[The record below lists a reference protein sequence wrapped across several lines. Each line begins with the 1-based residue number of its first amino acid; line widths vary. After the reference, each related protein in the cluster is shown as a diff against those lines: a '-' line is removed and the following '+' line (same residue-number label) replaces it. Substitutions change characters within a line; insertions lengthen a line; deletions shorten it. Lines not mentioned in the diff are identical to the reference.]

1 MIMSTFKWLVVK
13 QSKKKKT
20 VINKLECNASNMKQT
35 TNKKSVL

>member
-13 QSKKKKT
+13 QNKKKT